1 MMMVYELQAKG
12 LILSI
17 NGDKLVFENESPISN
32 KQIDFLKENK
42 LKLVAE
48 LRNLALVEIDDDGDV
63 FPLHRFKAEHMPKP
77 KVTDLRWLH
86 NQLEHR
92 PNRIELAA
100 EYSRIYKQT
109 LDSEGIDNRKDSVAR
124 FAANKWLL
132 GQQVKD

>member
-17 NGDKLVFENESPISN
+17 NGDKLVFESETPISN

-42 LKLVAE
+42 LNLIVE

-77 KVTDLRWLH
+77 KITDYTWLH
-86 NQLEHR
+86 EMLEHI
-92 PNRIELAA
+92 PNRIEVAA
-100 EYSRIYKQT
+100 EYSRVYKQAF
-109 LDSEGIDNRKDSVAR
+109 DSESTEHKKDNTAR
-124 FAANKWLL
+124 NQANTWLRER
-132 GQQVKD
+132 